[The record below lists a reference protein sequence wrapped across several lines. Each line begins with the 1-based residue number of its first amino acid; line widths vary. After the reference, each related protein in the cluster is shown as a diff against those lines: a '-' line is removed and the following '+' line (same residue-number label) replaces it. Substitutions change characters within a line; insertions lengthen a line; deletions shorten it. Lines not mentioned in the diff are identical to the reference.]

1 MEDFIR
7 GIIELCMYL
16 GFYKVMCILALICLI
31 RISCNISDIKVD
43 IHKLVSQKENEN
55 ERHKQT

>member
-43 IHKLVSQKENEN
+43 IHKLVSQKKDE
-55 ERHKQT
+55 K

>member
-16 GFYKVMCILALICLI
+16 GFYKVMCIAALICLI
-31 RISCNISDIKVD
+31 RISSNIADIKSE
-43 IHKLVSQKENEN
+43 IRKSKKEG
-55 ERHKQT
+55 